1 MSNEK
6 IDTSAVYTLFEE
18 LKESLKQ
25 RNEKPVESA
34 QVDMT
39 AVKAMTE
46 RFENLIEEVRK
57 PIKTEH
63 RHIIE
68 IGSSKVFLSMVA
80 MAIVIL
86 ILSFA
91 IRIQRETTSQ
101 YKDNDLKYRYIK
113 MQEKT
118 NEEGLYRL
126 ERQFEYKDSIVI
138 VRKQVEKY
146 ERLVKEQ
153 AKKIERA
160 KLNAKEM
167 EELQK
172 EVEDVKGKK

>member
-1 MSNEK
+1 
-6 IDTSAVYTLFEE
+6 
-18 LKESLKQ
+18 
-25 RNEKPVESA
+25 
-34 QVDMT
+34 
-39 AVKAMTE
+39 
-46 RFENLIEEVRK
+46 
-57 PIKTEH
+57 
-63 RHIIE
+63 
-68 IGSSKVFLSMVA
+68 MVA

-86 ILSFA
+86 ILSFV
-91 IRIQRETTSQ
+91 IRIQKETTSQ
-101 YKDNDLKYRYIK
+101 YKNNDLKYRYIK
-113 MQEKT
+113 MQGKI

-153 AKKIERA
+153 AEKIERA
-160 KLNAKEM
+160 KLSAKEM